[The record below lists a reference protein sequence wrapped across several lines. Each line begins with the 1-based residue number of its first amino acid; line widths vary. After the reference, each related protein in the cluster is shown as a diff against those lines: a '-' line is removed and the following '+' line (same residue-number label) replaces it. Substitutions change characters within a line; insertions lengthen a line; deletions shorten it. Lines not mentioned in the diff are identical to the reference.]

1 MDRIIVQGYKRR
13 DRLKKLGQLIAISL
27 IAIIFIPA
35 GITILLGNNNQL
47 DTYIP
52 VTQKEQE
59 DNEKQRILEAQLIG
73 IVAKTIPI
81 SYEKEALKAQAM
93 IARSQIILAQQEGGN
108 KGPVS
113 YMSIEE
119 MKQLWGNDFNRNYSK
134 IKYAVEETNSMVI
147 TYDGEPVQL
156 VYHLQNAGQTQ
167 SSLDIWDIEVPYL
180 KNVESPEDEK
190 ALDLASQKKYSTQEL
205 IQKINQHYNAVILES
220 YNLETQIQI
229 IERTQGGYVKSIQV
243 GNQLMK
249 GDDFRKILNLKSSCF
264 TFQYSADEIIVV
276 TKGMGHGVGLS
287 QYGANEMA
295 KRGKTYDQ
303 ILQYYFPGISITD
316 K

>member
-1 MDRIIVQGYKRR
+1 M
-13 DRLKKLGQLIAISL
+13 KKLGQLIAISL

-35 GITILLGNNNQL
+35 AITVLLGNNQL
-47 DTYIP
+47 DTYTPI
-52 VTQKEQE
+52 TQKEENHEQG
-59 DNEKQRILEAQLIG
+59 QMLEQQLIG

-81 SYEKEALKAQAM
+81 SYEKEALKAQVM
-93 IARSQIILAQQEGGN
+93 IVRSQIILAQQEGDN
-108 KGPVS
+108 RESVT
-113 YMSIEE
+113 YMGTEE

-134 IKYAVEETNSMVI
+134 IKQAVEETDGMVI

-167 SSLDIWDIEVPYL
+167 SSLDIWDIEIPYL

-190 ALDLASQKKYSTQEL
+190 AADLVGQKKYSAQEL
-205 IQKINQHYNAVILES
+205 IQKINQHYNDLVLES
-220 YNLETQIQI
+220 YSLETQMQI

-243 GNQLMK
+243 GTQLMR
-249 GDDFRKILNLKSSCF
+249 GDDFRKLLNLRSSCF
-264 TFQYSADEIIVV
+264 AFQYSPDEIIVA

-295 KRGKTYDQ
+295 KGGKTYNE
-303 ILQYYFPGISITD
+303 ILQYYFPGISITNQ
-316 K
+316 